1 MKNAESLS
9 SCGRTVQTYT
19 ALTTAFVVFAAF
31 AVQARHHHAP
41 ADRSGEAGQ
50 FDYYVLSLSWAPTY
64 CLTHANDS
72 EECSGKGYGF
82 VLHGLWPQYDA
93 GGYPENCSTQF
104 ELSASAAAK
113 GRTIYPSERLM
124 QHEWREHGTCSGLDA
139 LEYFNTADRATA
151 VIKIPPAMEAPRS
164 DQSLTAERIANL
176 FQRVH
181 SQLPEGAMTVACN
194 RAQLSEV
201 RLCLTRDLKPRS
213 CGRGVHSNCPR
224 VPLRI
229 PASRQGESSGPRSGA
244 SMLRTNG

>member
-1 MKNAESLS
+1 MKNVESIS
-9 SCGRTVQTYT
+9 SRGRTVRMYTTLAT
-19 ALTTAFVVFAAF
+19 ALVVFAAL

-41 ADRSGEAGQ
+41 ADRNGQAGQ

-93 GGYPENCSTQF
+93 GGYPENCPTQF

-139 LEYFNTADRATA
+139 REYFNTADRATA
-151 VIKIPPAMEAPRS
+151 VVKIPTAMETPRS

-176 FQRVH
+176 FQGVNP
-181 SQLPEGAMTVACN
+181 QLPDGAMTLACN

-201 RLCLTRDLKPRS
+201 RVCLTQDLKPRS
-213 CGRGVHSNCPR
+213 CGRGVRSNCPR

-229 PASRQGESSGPRSGA
+229 PASR
-244 SMLRTNG
+244 